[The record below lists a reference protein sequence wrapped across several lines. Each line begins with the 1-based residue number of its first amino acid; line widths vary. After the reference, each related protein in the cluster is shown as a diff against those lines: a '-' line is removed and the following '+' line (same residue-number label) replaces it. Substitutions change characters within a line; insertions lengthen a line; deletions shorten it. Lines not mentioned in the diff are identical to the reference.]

1 MRNKVQLYIGGK
13 RADLDDGSFILFTYT
28 AEELTNPT
36 IVRNSFSRQITLKG
50 TPTNDEIFGHI
61 YRNDRLTQYGGGA
74 TGPDF
79 DPTRKTPFTI
89 SNEMGEILEDGYL
102 KLNKVVRKGRTKE
115 YAVTLYGGL
124 GSFLYGLAYDN
135 AGNKRTLADLDYGYT
150 LD

>member
-61 YRNDRLTQYGGGA
+61 YRNDRLTQYGGGT

-79 DPTRKTPFTI
+79 DPTLPSQRP
-89 SNEMGEILEDGYL
+89 L
-102 KLNKVVRKGRTKE
+102 
-115 YAVTLYGGL
+115 TLP
-124 GSFLYGLAYDN
+124 
-135 AGNKRTLADLDYGYT
+135 
-150 LD
+150 

>member
-1 MRNKVQLYIGGK
+1 MRNKVHLYIGGK

-61 YRNDRLTQYGGGA
+61 YRNDRVTQYGGG
-74 TGPDF
+74 TVGVDF
-79 DPTRKTPFTI
+79 DPTRKTPFTVY
-89 SNEMGEILEDGYL
+89 NEMGEILEDGYL
-102 KLNKVVRKGRTKE
+102 KLNKVVRKGAGRE

-124 GSFLYGLAYDN
+124 DTLLYS
-135 AGNKRTLADLDYGYT
+135 RS
-150 LD
+150 